1 MEDMTTKM
9 QQLDRAFSRLEKN
22 RKNVPLEQ
30 LQTRYAAGYKA
41 LTDEIR
47 QLSEWYADASIQA
60 LAIPT
65 DPRDTGGNAWLEK
78 KVARIREEEHLPG
91 RLYDQIRES
100 LIRTLDWNDLGNT
113 IYKLLQRIEVEAWEP
128 YHRRF
133 VTLDYDTM
141 TDGRPYSSLFKA
153 WWVPDPAMLGGGA
166 WLDEAGRIRYVGCK
180 PKTDRRR

>member
-78 KVARIREEEHLPG
+78 KVARIREEERCPG
-91 RLYDQIRES
+91 GLYDQIREA
-100 LIRTLDWNDLGNT
+100 LIETLDWNALGNT
-113 IYKLLQRIEVEAWEP
+113 AYKLLRRIEVEAWEP
-128 YHRRF
+128 YQRR
-133 VTLDYDTM
+133 YQGM
-141 TDGRPYSSLFKA
+141 RKGRIYSALFRGY
-153 WWVPDPAMLGGGA
+153 WTPDPELPEGGA
-166 WLDEAGRIRYVGCK
+166 WRDENGKIRMMGY
-180 PKTDRRR
+180 PPRRKAS